1 MTLSEIAKHV
11 WSYSHTFT
19 FGLSASWDASLFTKP
34 WAKARTPPVTW
45 SAYGHGWYWF
55 SLKMKYADLIA
66 VPRPPTLPE
75 CGCDIGAIS
84 HSNRDV
90 FGENLLCEPDNNGN
104 IVIYNGHEGNVSSRV
119 RAHFALQNDR
129 TGALGLKHFPLSLYA
144 WEVRLFSAPCLG
156 SLHGEERSCVQ
167 SLMHSKSGRCAVETA
182 WRAVYG
188 WPVLCKE

>member
-45 SAYGHGWYWF
+45 SAYGHGRHWF

-66 VPRPPTLPE
+66 VPRPPTLTRMRLRYRRNLTFE
-75 CGCDIGAIS
+75 Q
-84 HSNRDV
+84 RR

-104 IVIYNGHEGNVSSRV
+104 IVIYNGHEGNVSSR
-119 RAHFALQNDR
+119 
-129 TGALGLKHFPLSLYA
+129 
-144 WEVRLFSAPCLG
+144 
-156 SLHGEERSCVQ
+156 
-167 SLMHSKSGRCAVETA
+167 
-182 WRAVYG
+182 
-188 WPVLCKE
+188 